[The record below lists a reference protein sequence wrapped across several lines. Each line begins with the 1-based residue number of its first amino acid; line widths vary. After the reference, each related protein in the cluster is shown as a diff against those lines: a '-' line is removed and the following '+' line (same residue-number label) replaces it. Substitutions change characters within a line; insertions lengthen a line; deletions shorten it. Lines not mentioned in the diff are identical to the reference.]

1 MIQLA
6 EQFEINWRI
15 RRVLKAPKSQTEI
28 RLRYALENRKPAFI
42 LDRMMSKQY
51 LG

>member
-1 MIQLA
+1 MIQVA

-15 RRVLKAPKSQTEI
+15 RKVLKAPKSQTEI
-28 RLRYALENRKPAFI
+28 ELRYALENRKPAFI
-42 LDRMMSKQY
+42 LDRMMPKHC